1 MLPSVSM
8 AHLQGHLLRYKNDP
22 EGAIKGVPEML
33 QQKQQ
38 GANSRVNSN
47 SSASVKSS
55 PGLKNSNKKLSRTLT
70 VAEIDR
76 MYFNPQ
82 AGWDKDVPNL

>member
-22 EGAIKGVPEML
+22 EGAIKGVPEMQ
-33 QQKQQ
+33 QQKQS
-38 GANSRVNSN
+38 ANSRGNSN
-47 SSASVKSS
+47 CSASVKSS